1 MGKRGSGEER
11 LIHLDPSSYPF
22 SHFLLSLFQQFTF
35 SSFSCKFDPS
45 GESIMLYLSQVLSR
59 PIRDLEGESVASIK
73 DVIVRLGEEDH
84 PQVTGL
90 VARYRR
96 RDFFV
101 SRWRIT
107 EFNELGVRLNS
118 DILDLRPFVRR
129 EGEVL
134 LARNVLDKQLIDV
147 DGKRVVRV
155 NDVQIIEAAGQWRVT
170 GADVSLQ
177 GLWRRLAPAGFRGT
191 RRPVEVI
198 DWSDVGYLAT
208 DAATVQLKSA
218 SGKLAR
224 LHPVEIARLAEA
236 LSYHHGSEVVE
247 SLDDETAAETLEE
260 MPAAQQARILADMDE
275 ERAADILEWMSP
287 DEAADVLGDLPEEKA
302 EELLGLMEG
311 EEQADV
317 AELLPYEDDTAGGL
331 MTTEFVTLPR
341 ELTVGEALARLR
353 EMAETPNMIY
363 YLYVVEA
370 EGSWKLIGVIA
381 LRSLILADPEA
392 PLANVMRSE
401 FQSAHP
407 DEPGK
412 EVAHRIA
419 EYNLL
424 ALPVIDRSGDIL
436 GIITVDDAME
446 ILLPKDWRQR
456 LPRLFS

>member
-1 MGKRGSGEER
+1 M
-11 LIHLDPSSYPF
+11 F
-22 SHFLLSLFQQFTF
+22 
-35 SSFSCKFDPS
+35 
-45 GESIMLYLSQVLSR
+45 YLSQVLGR
-59 PIRDLEGESVASIK
+59 PIRDLEGERVATIK
-73 DVIVRLGEEDH
+73 DVIVRLGEQDH
-84 PQVTGL
+84 PPVTGV

-96 RDFFV
+96 RNFFL

-107 EFNELGVRLNS
+107 DLSARGVRLDS

-134 LARNVLDKQLIDV
+134 LARDVLDKQLIDV

-155 NDVQIIEAAGQWRVT
+155 NDVQLIEAGGDWRVT

-177 GLWRRLAPAGFRGT
+177 GLWRRLAPAGLIGSKKA
-191 RRPVEVI
+191 VEVL
-198 DWSDVGYLAT
+198 DWADVGYLAT
-208 DAATVQLKSA
+208 DAATVQLKSS

-260 MPAAQQARILADMDE
+260 MPSERQVRIIGDMDE

-302 EELLGLMEG
+302 EELLGLMDDQ
-311 EEQADV
+311 EQADV

-341 ELTVGEALARLR
+341 DLTAGAALARLR

-363 YLYVVEA
+363 YLYVVEG
-370 EGSWKLIGVIA
+370 EGSWYLVGVIA
-381 LRSLILADPEA
+381 LRNLILADQEM
-392 PLANVMRSE
+392 PLAEVMRTDI
-401 FQSAHP
+401 QTAHP
-407 DEPGK
+407 NEPSK
-412 EVAHRIA
+412 EVAQRMA

-424 ALPVIDRSGDIL
+424 ALPVVDDTGDIL

-456 LPRLFS
+456 LPKFIG

>member
-1 MGKRGSGEER
+1 
-11 LIHLDPSSYPF
+11 
-22 SHFLLSLFQQFTF
+22 
-35 SSFSCKFDPS
+35 
-45 GESIMLYLSQVLSR
+45 MLYLSQVLGR
-59 PIRDLEGESVASIK
+59 PIRDLDGESVATVK
-73 DVIVRLGEEDH
+73 DVIIRLGEEDH
-84 PQVTGL
+84 PQVIGL

-101 SRWRIT
+101 PRWRIT
-107 EFNELGVRLNS
+107 EISEGGVKLNS
-118 DILDLRPFVRR
+118 DLLDLRPFERR
-129 EGEVL
+129 DGEVL
-134 LARNVLDKQLIDV
+134 LARSVLDKQLIDV

-155 NDVQIIEAAGQWRVT
+155 NDVQLIEAGDAWRVT

-177 GLWRRLAPAGFRGT
+177 GLWRRLAPAGFMGT
-191 RRPVEVI
+191 RKPVEVI

-208 DAATVQLKSA
+208 DEAVQLKSA
-218 SGKLAR
+218 RGKLAR

-260 MPAAQQARILADMDE
+260 MPAAQQARIIGEMDE

-311 EEQADV
+311 EEQAEV

-341 ELTVGEALARLR
+341 ELTVDAALARLR
-353 EMAETPNMIY
+353 DMAQTPNMIY

-370 EGSWKLIGVIA
+370 EDSWKLIGVIA
-381 LRSLILADPEA
+381 LRSLILADPAA
-392 PLANVMRSE
+392 PLAAVMRTE

-407 DEPGK
+407 NEPAK
-412 EVAHRIA
+412 EVAKRIA

-424 ALPVIDRSGDIL
+424 ALPVVDQAGDIL

-446 ILLPKDWRQR
+446 ILLPKNWREH
-456 LPRLFS
+456 LPRLFG

>member
-1 MGKRGSGEER
+1 
-11 LIHLDPSSYPF
+11 
-22 SHFLLSLFQQFTF
+22 
-35 SSFSCKFDPS
+35 
-45 GESIMLYLSQVLSR
+45 MLYLSQVLRR
-59 PIRDLEGESVASIK
+59 PIRDHDGEHVAAIK
-73 DVIVRLGEEDH
+73 DVVIRLGEDDH
-84 PQVTGL
+84 PPVTGF

-96 RDFFV
+96 RDFFL
-101 SRWRIT
+101 SRWRIA
-107 EFNELGVRLNS
+107 EFGEQGVRLNS

-129 EGEVL
+129 DGEVL
-134 LARNVLDKQLIDV
+134 LARDVLDKQLIDV

-155 NDVQIIEAAGQWRVT
+155 NDVQIIEAAGDWRVT

-177 GLWRRLAPAGFRGT
+177 GLWRRLAPPGFVGT

-198 DWSDVGYLAT
+198 DWADVGYLAT

-218 SGKLAR
+218 RGKLAR

-236 LSYHHGSEVVE
+236 LSYHHGTEIVE
-247 SLDDETAAETLEE
+247 ALDDEIAAETLEE
-260 MPAAQQARILADMDE
+260 MPAQRQVRILGDMDE

-341 ELTVGEALARLR
+341 DLTVGDALARLR

-363 YLYVVEA
+363 YLYVVPS
-370 EGSWKLIGVIA
+370 EGSWQLEGVIA
-381 LRSLILADPEA
+381 LRSLILSDPAA
-392 PLANVMRSE
+392 PLAEVMRSE
-401 FQSAHP
+401 FQSARA
-407 DEPGK
+407 DDSAT
-412 EVAHRIA
+412 EVAHQIA

-424 ALPVIDRSGDIL
+424 ALPVVDETGDIL

-456 LPRLFS
+456 LPRLFG

>member
-1 MGKRGSGEER
+1 
-11 LIHLDPSSYPF
+11 
-22 SHFLLSLFQQFTF
+22 
-35 SSFSCKFDPS
+35 
-45 GESIMLYLSQVLSR
+45 MLYLSQVLSR
-59 PIRDLEGESVASIK
+59 PIRDLEGDRVATVK

-84 PQVTGL
+84 PPLIGL

-101 SRWRIT
+101 SRWRVT
-107 EFNELGVRLNS
+107 EFNEHGVRLNS

-129 EGEVL
+129 DGEVL

-155 NDVQIIEAAGQWRVT
+155 NDVQMIQAAGEWRIT

-177 GLWRRLAPAGFRGT
+177 GLWRRLAPAGLIGT
-191 RRPVEVI
+191 RKPVEVI
-198 DWSDVGYLAT
+198 DWSNVGYVAT
-208 DAATVQLKSA
+208 GEATVRLKS
-218 SGKLAR
+218 SSDKLAR

-260 MPAAQQARILADMDE
+260 MPAERQARILGDMDE

-287 DEAADVLGDLPEEKA
+287 DEAADVLGDLPEHKA
-302 EELLGLMEG
+302 EELLGLMED
-311 EEQADV
+311 EEQAEV

-363 YLYVVEA
+363 YLYVVEG
-370 EGSWKLIGVIA
+370 EGSWQLSGVIA
-381 LRSLILADPEA
+381 LRSLILADPA
-392 PLANVMRSE
+392 VPLEEVMRSK
-401 FQSAHP
+401 FQKARP
-407 DEPGK
+407 DEPAKG
-412 EVAHRIA
+412 VAQRIA

-424 ALPVIDRSGDIL
+424 ALPVVDESGDIL

-456 LPRLFS
+456 LPRLFG

>member
-1 MGKRGSGEER
+1 
-11 LIHLDPSSYPF
+11 
-22 SHFLLSLFQQFTF
+22 
-35 SSFSCKFDPS
+35 
-45 GESIMLYLSQVLSR
+45 MLYLSQVLSR
-59 PIRDLEGESVASIK
+59 PIRDLEGERVATIK
-73 DVIVRLGEEDH
+73 DVIVRLGKEDH
-84 PQVTGL
+84 PPLIGL
-90 VARYRR
+90 LARYRR

-107 EFNELGVRLNS
+107 ELNEQGARLNS

-129 EGEVL
+129 DGEVL

-147 DGKRVVRV
+147 NGKRVVRV
-155 NDVQIIEAAGQWRVT
+155 NDVQIIHAADEWRVT

-177 GLWRRLAPAGFRGT
+177 GLWRRLAPPGLMGT
-191 RRPVEVI
+191 RKPVEVI
-198 DWSDVGYLAT
+198 DWSNVGYLAT
-208 DAATVQLKSA
+208 DEATVRLKS
-218 SGKLAR
+218 SSDKLAR

-260 MPAAQQARILADMDE
+260 MPAERQAQILGDMDE

-302 EELLGLMEG
+302 EELLGLMDDQ
-311 EEQADV
+311 EQAEV

-341 ELTVGEALARLR
+341 ELTAAEALARLR
-353 EMAETPNMIY
+353 EMAQTPNMIY
-363 YLYVVEA
+363 YLYVVEG
-370 EGSWKLIGVIA
+370 EGSWQLSGVIA
-381 LRSLILADPEA
+381 LRSLILADPQA
-392 PLANVMRSE
+392 PLDEVMRSE
-401 FQSAHP
+401 FQTAHP
-407 DEPGK
+407 DEPAR
-412 EVAHRIA
+412 EVAQRIA

-424 ALPVIDRSGDIL
+424 ALPVVDQAGDIL

-456 LPRLFS
+456 LPRLFG

>member
-1 MGKRGSGEER
+1 
-11 LIHLDPSSYPF
+11 
-22 SHFLLSLFQQFTF
+22 
-35 SSFSCKFDPS
+35 
-45 GESIMLYLSQVLSR
+45 MLYLSQVLGR
-59 PIRDLEGESVASIK
+59 PIRDLEGESVATVK
-73 DVIVRLGEEDH
+73 DVITRLGEDDH
-84 PQVTGL
+84 PQITGI

-107 EFNELGVRLNS
+107 EISEAGVRLNS
-118 DILDLRPFVRR
+118 DVLNLQPFERR

-155 NDVQIIEAAGQWRVT
+155 NDVQLIEVAGAWRVT

-177 GLWRRLAPAGFRGT
+177 GLWRRLAPAGFMGT
-191 RRPVEVI
+191 RKPVEVI

-208 DAATVQLKSA
+208 DEATVQLKSA

-236 LSYHHGSEVVE
+236 LSYHHGSEVVG

-260 MPAAQQARILADMDE
+260 MPAAQQARIIGDMDE

-341 ELTVGEALARLR
+341 ELTVGAAIARLR

-370 EGSWKLIGVIA
+370 EDSWQLIGVIA
-381 LRSLILADPEA
+381 LRSLILADQSA
-392 PLANVMRSE
+392 PLAAVMRTE

-407 DEPGK
+407 GEPAK
-412 EVAHRIA
+412 EVAQRIA

-424 ALPVIDRSGDIL
+424 ALPVVDQDGDIL

-446 ILLPKDWRQR
+446 ILLPKNWRQR
-456 LPRLFS
+456 LPRLFA

>member
-1 MGKRGSGEER
+1 
-11 LIHLDPSSYPF
+11 
-22 SHFLLSLFQQFTF
+22 
-35 SSFSCKFDPS
+35 
-45 GESIMLYLSQVLSR
+45 MLYLSQVLSR
-59 PIRDLEGESVASIK
+59 PIRDLEGERVATIK
-73 DVIVRLGEEDH
+73 EIIVRLGDEDH
-84 PQVTGL
+84 PRVTGL

-107 EFNELGVRLNS
+107 DLNEQGARLNS

-129 EGEVL
+129 DGEVL
-134 LARNVLDKQLIDV
+134 LARDVLDKQLIDV

-155 NDVQIIEAAGQWRVT
+155 NDVQIIEAAGEWRVT

-177 GLWRRLAPAGFRGT
+177 GLWRRLAPAGFMGT
-191 RRPVEVI
+191 RRAVEVI

-208 DAATVQLKSA
+208 DAATVQLKSS

-260 MPAAQQARILADMDE
+260 MPAERQARILGDMDE
-275 ERAADILEWMSP
+275 ERAVDILEWMSP

-302 EELLGLMEG
+302 EELLGLMES
-311 EEQADV
+311 EEQAEV

-341 ELTVGEALARLR
+341 DLTAGEALARLR

-363 YLYVVEA
+363 YLYIVER
-370 EGSWKLIGVIA
+370 EGLWKLVGVIA
-381 LRSLILADPEA
+381 LRGLIRAEPSA
-392 PLANVMRSE
+392 PLSEIMRAE
-401 FQSAHP
+401 FQQAHP
-407 DEPGK
+407 DDPATE
-412 EVAHRIA
+412 AAQQIA

-424 ALPVIDRSGDIL
+424 ALPVVDEAGDIL

-456 LPRLFS
+456 LPRLLG

>member
-1 MGKRGSGEER
+1 
-11 LIHLDPSSYPF
+11 
-22 SHFLLSLFQQFTF
+22 
-35 SSFSCKFDPS
+35 
-45 GESIMLYLSQVLSR
+45 MLYLSQVLGR
-59 PIRDLEGESVASIK
+59 PIRDLEGERVAAIK
-73 DVIVRLGEEDH
+73 DVIVRLGDDDH
-84 PQVTGL
+84 PPVIGL

-101 SRWRIT
+101 PRWRVT
-107 EFNELGVRLNS
+107 GLNSQGVSLNS

-129 EGEVL
+129 DSEVL
-134 LARNVLDKQLIDV
+134 LARDVLDKQLIDV

-155 NDVQIIEAAGQWRVT
+155 NDVQLIEAAGDWRVT

-177 GLWRRLAPAGFRGT
+177 GLWRRLAPAGFMGT
-191 RRPVEVI
+191 RKPVEVL
-198 DWSDVGYLAT
+198 DWADVGYLAT
-208 DAATVQLKSA
+208 DAATVQLKSS

-260 MPAAQQARILADMDE
+260 MPSERQVRIIGDMDE

-302 EELLGLMEG
+302 EELLGLMEDQ
-311 EEQADV
+311 EQADV

-363 YLYVVEA
+363 YLYVVES
-370 EGSWKLIGVIA
+370 EGSWKMVGVIA
-381 LRSLILADPEA
+381 LRNLILADSSV
-392 PLANVMRSE
+392 PLEDVMRTKL
-401 FQSAHP
+401 QTAHP
-407 DEPGK
+407 DEPAN
-412 EVAHRIA
+412 EVAQKIA

-424 ALPVIDRSGDIL
+424 ALPVVDEAGDIL

-456 LPRLFS
+456 LPKFIG